1 MWSIK
6 AQEPLRQIEA
16 EKNQN
21 RAQQA
26 GKVSQAALTGTQED
40 SAADSAKAKAEA
52 EKQGVMMELSDW
64 AKRMYQE
71 QAEAAKKAGESFED
85 MAKIMEIARRIA
97 NGDHVPAKDEQKLM
111 EFSDELYQAAK
122 AAAIVNADKK
132 HKDYD
137 SLYDDEEESDRREK
151 LRQLERD
158 KLTAESEPAADNTG
172 IIMREF

>member
-6 AQEPLRQIEA
+6 AQEPLGQIEA

-26 GKVSQAALTGTQED
+26 GKASQAALTGTQED

-85 MAKIMEIARRIA
+85 MARIMEIARRIA

-158 KLTAESEPAADNTG
+158 KLTAESEPAADNMG